1 MALLIDNRQDFL
13 TDDYEAFFEKALQQT
28 LKHLKLDIQAE
39 VSLLLVGN
47 EEIRQLNREYR
58 DKDCAT
64 DVLSFPLIELNP
76 FNNASYLKA
85 LEQSIDPGTR
95 EVVLGDIVISV
106 ERAME
111 QAQEYGHSV
120 QRELGFLMVH
130 GLLHLL
136 GYDHEKDEENE
147 QAMNQ
152 LQESVLAELNLPRE
166 IQKF

>member
-13 TDDYEAFFEKALQQT
+13 ADDYESFFEKVLQQT
-28 LKHLKLDIQAE
+28 LKHLELDIQAE
-39 VSLLLVGN
+39 VSLLLVNN

-58 DKDCAT
+58 DKDYAT

-76 FNNASYLKA
+76 FDRTSYANA
-85 LEQSIDPGTR
+85 LEQNVDPGTR
-95 EVVLGDIVISV
+95 EVVLGDIVISA
-106 ERAME
+106 EKAIE

-136 GYDHEKDEENE
+136 GYDHEKDSENE
-147 QAMNQ
+147 QMMNQ
-152 LQESVLAELNLPRE
+152 LQESILLELNLPRE
-166 IQKF
+166 M